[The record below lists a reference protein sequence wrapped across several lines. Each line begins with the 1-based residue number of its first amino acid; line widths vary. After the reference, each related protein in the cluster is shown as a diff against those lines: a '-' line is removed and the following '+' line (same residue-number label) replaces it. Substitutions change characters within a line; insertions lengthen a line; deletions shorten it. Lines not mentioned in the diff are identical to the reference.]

1 MFMVILTYKKP
12 IEEIERALPEHVKF
26 LDKYYKNKKFI
37 FSGRRNPRVG
47 GIIMI
52 NTESAEEALSII
64 REDPLY
70 QFELADYETIEFIP
84 TKYDERFSVFLNN

>member
-1 MFMVILTYKKP
+1 MVILTYKKP
-12 IEEIERALPEHVKF
+12 IEEIERVLPEHVKF
-26 LDKYYKNKKFI
+26 LDKYYENKKFI
-37 FSGRRNPRVG
+37 FSGRRKPRVG

-64 REDPLY
+64 REDPFY
-70 QFELADYETIEFIP
+70 QFELADYETIEFNP